1 LLGCGRTPWAK
12 APKAGDA
19 AEEGESAP
27 GASFK
32 DANESI
38 WQSPSKN
45 GDVTDVDEDARSIAA
60 TQPELARPASRP
72 ADAREDVGGD
82 FGVVEPIM
90 SSPIGRAT
98 ATFADQ
104 PYCRAAASFHSRTI
118 APASAAMTATSR
130 ASNAIVCPSA
140 ATRCR
145 PQPHRPTAGVRR
157 ARRLALAMEAAVRDA
172 GASPQADPFR
182 EGSRRR

>member
-90 SSPIGRAT
+90 SSPIGRGDRHLRRPAILPRSRLIS
-98 ATFADQ
+98 Q
-104 PYCRAAASFHSRTI
+104 PDDRARVGRDDRHVER
-118 APASAAMTATSR
+118 
-130 ASNAIVCPSA
+130 
-140 ATRCR
+140 R
-145 PQPHRPTAGVRR
+145 PVRR
-157 ARRLALAMEAAVRDA
+157 ARLHAGCARALATKVPNRCSLQANARAREREHVQVR
-172 GASPQADPFR
+172 GARVSLR
-182 EGSRRR
+182 